1 MAVHIEERG
10 NVMYFTIHRATVKV
24 VAVGVLVAGLL
35 SGCGEKIAEPPL
47 PTSVDQVEQG
57 LKEIGHKAS
66 EQFKKIVNGD
76 LPLKEQLDKLAAES
90 KDLYCKAEST
100 EGAEAVKRAAQEAW
114 DQLIKG
120 DPNAPTRQLDLD
132 PKMCSK

>member
-1 MAVHIEERG
+1 M
-10 NVMYFTIHRATVKV
+10 HRLVAKV
-24 VAVGVLVAGLL
+24 VVIGAIAAGLL
-35 SGCGEKIAEPPL
+35 SGCSEPVAEPKL

-57 LKEIGHKAS
+57 LKDIGNKAN

-76 LPLKEQLDKLAAES
+76 LPLKEQLDELAAES

-100 EGAEAVKRAAQEAW
+100 EAANVIKKAAQDAW

-120 DPNAPTRQLDLD
+120 DPNAPTKQLDLD
-132 PKMCSK
+132 PKMCGK